1 MCTPVPRFQ
10 VCNRGIVWHK
20 KHFPSTFKFFFI
32 KGEGKET
39 LMVPLGEAIQNYLPG
54 QCPVEHGQR
63 GQADTRLPLLL
74 GLQISS
80 C

>member
-1 MCTPVPRFQ
+1 
-10 VCNRGIVWHK
+10 
-20 KHFPSTFKFFFI
+20 
-32 KGEGKET
+32 
-39 LMVPLGEAIQNYLPG
+39 MVPLGEAIQNYLPG
-54 QCPVEHGQR
+54 QCPVEQGQR